1 MFSEERAERL
11 LRHNG
16 EGCLQDRVHFG
27 GGMGA
32 HITHDP
38 VNGADSLHRALPPTR
53 NRHVPHHAGASGH
66 PRAPV
71 SAFAWLQV
79 CAQAMV
85 S

>member
-53 NRHVPHHAGASGH
+53 SRHVPHHAAASGH
-66 PRAPV
+66 PLPCFGQRPRLATG
-71 SAFAWLQV
+71 L
-79 CAQAMV
+79 
-85 S
+85 